1 MLTWPD
7 NRIVNRKLTCLQ
19 EGRMAVYGYVR
30 VSTDRQADDG
40 ESLGTQ
46 QRIIEGYAM
55 MNGLTLG
62 SVSVERGVSGSKPL
76 GERPEGARLMAIL
89 KAEDVVITPKLD
101 RMFRS
106 ALNALDVLGQLRER
120 GVALHIID
128 LGGDVTGNGISKLVF
143 TILSAVAEAE
153 RDRIR
158 ERIRD
163 VKADQRKRQRYLG
176 GIVPFGWQIGED
188 GALVEVPEQQRTI
201 QRIVELRREGLSL
214 RAISASIAAEGVK
227 LSHEGVKNV
236 LAVAGDPDDGPR
248 RAHV

>member
-1 MLTWPD
+1 
-7 NRIVNRKLTCLQ
+7 
-19 EGRMAVYGYVR
+19 MAVYGYVR

-46 QRIIEGYAM
+46 KRIIEGYAM
-55 MNGLTLG
+55 MNGLALD
-62 SVSVERGVSGSKPL
+62 SIFVERGVSGSKPL
-76 GERPEGARLMAIL
+76 GERPDGARLLAVL
-89 KAEDVVITPKLD
+89 NARDAVITAKLD

-106 ALNALDVLGQLRER
+106 ALNALDVLGRLKER
-120 GVALHIID
+120 DVALHIID

-188 GALVEVPEQQRTI
+188 GALIELPERQRAI
-201 QRIVELRREGLSL
+201 QRIVELRRKGLSL
-214 RAISASIAAEGVK
+214 RAISASIVAEGVQ

-236 LAVAGDPDDGPR
+236 LAAAGDRVGGSSSR
-248 RAHV
+248 SHA

>member
-1 MLTWPD
+1 
-7 NRIVNRKLTCLQ
+7 
-19 EGRMAVYGYVR
+19 MAVYGYVR

-46 QRIIEGYAM
+46 KRIIEGYAM
-55 MNGLTLG
+55 MNGLALDRIF
-62 SVSVERGVSGSKPL
+62 VERGVTGSKPL
-76 GERPEGARLMAIL
+76 GERPEGARLLFVLNAG
-89 KAEDVVITPKLD
+89 DVVITAKLD

-106 ALNALDVLGQLRER
+106 ALNALDVLGRLKER
-120 GVALHIID
+120 DVALHIID

-188 GALVEVPEQQRTI
+188 GALIELPERQRAI
-201 QRIVELRREGLSL
+201 QRIVELRRKGLSL
-214 RAISASIAAEGVK
+214 RAISASIVAEGVQ

-236 LAVAGDPDDGPR
+236 LAAAGDRVGGSSS
-248 RAHV
+248 